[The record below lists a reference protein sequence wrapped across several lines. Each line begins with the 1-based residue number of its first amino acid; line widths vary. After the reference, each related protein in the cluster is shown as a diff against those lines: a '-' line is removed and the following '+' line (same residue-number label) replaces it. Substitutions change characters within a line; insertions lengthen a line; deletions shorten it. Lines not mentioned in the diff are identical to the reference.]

1 VLSLLQRDKHPRME
15 STAKGSIRGDLMN
28 QPEPLS
34 PEVEAIALKA
44 LESRVTAQLKL
55 TKVEFGQ
62 RYPDGHKDTF
72 RSPVDDAKLGQ
83 VWRTDPDPEW
93 RIVNRGALQEHL
105 ETFPG
110 NFVTHLEVV
119 GDDAEILAVLDQHA
133 PHLLKEVSE
142 VPEEVYQAALQESR
156 ETGEAVAPGIEKIKP
171 GGVLVV
177 KPDKD
182 AGRAI
187 EGMVRAGLLT
197 WDGRRAITSA
207 PREQAS

>member
-1 VLSLLQRDKHPRME
+1 MSD
-15 STAKGSIRGDLMN
+15 I
-28 QPEPLS
+28 QPLA
-34 PEVEAIALKA
+34 PELEALALKA
-44 LESRVTAQLKL
+44 LESRVTAQIKL
-55 TKVEFGQ
+55 TKVEFAH

-93 RIVNRGALQEHL
+93 RITNRGALQEHL

-142 VPEEVYQAALQESR
+142 IPEEVFQAALRESR

-171 GGVLVV
+171 GGVLFV

-182 AGRAI
+182 ADRAI
-187 EGMVRAGLLT
+187 RGMIAAGLLT
-197 WDGRRAITSA
+197 WDGRRAITA
-207 PREQAS
+207 VQERAS